1 MKVNSKVGVIWAVAV
16 FVVIGLV
23 LVLVASLNGGDDN
36 DQEKQ
41 PRVHR
46 RVRAG
51 HRHGIRVTHPSVRLA
66 DSGSTSCRTE
76 LERCDD
82 R

>member
-1 MKVNSKVGVIWAVAV
+1 MKVNSKVGVIWAVTV

-41 PRVHR
+41 PQSIGAV
-46 RVRAG
+46 APTLDTG
-51 HRHGIRVTHPSVRLA
+51 SV
-66 DSGSTSCRTE
+66 
-76 LERCDD
+76 
-82 R
+82 

>member
-1 MKVNSKVGVIWAVAV
+1 MKVNSKVGVIWAVTV

-41 PRVHR
+41 P
-46 RVRAG
+46 
-51 HRHGIRVTHPSVRLA
+51 
-66 DSGSTSCRTE
+66 DSIGTFGSPFASGTV
-76 LERCDD
+76 
-82 R
+82 

>member
-41 PRVHR
+41 PESIGVFAP
-46 RVRAG
+46 AG
-51 HRHGIRVTHPSVRLA
+51 DAGSV
-66 DSGSTSCRTE
+66 
-76 LERCDD
+76 
-82 R
+82 